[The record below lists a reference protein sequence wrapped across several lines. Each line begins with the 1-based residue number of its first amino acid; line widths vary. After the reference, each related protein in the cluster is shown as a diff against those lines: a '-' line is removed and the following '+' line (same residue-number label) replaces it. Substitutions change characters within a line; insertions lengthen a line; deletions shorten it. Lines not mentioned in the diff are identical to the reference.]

1 MNSSYKLPTDPVS
14 MDPNQVDLYCK
25 DMFGDFYSPG
35 PSSADEIPG
44 LSNNTAHIETLTPQS
59 VKHTDHSNGDARSTE
74 KSDEENY
81 DSSVSYYGNGDNHEK
96 RRRSED
102 IVDEQPAKKLQYQWN
117 DESDMKKWFEKF
129 DESMTSNV
137 NCVLS
142 SFRTVSR
149 CIQNEWIGRNNES
162 VSLVNEEQRLEGQ
175 INTMG
180 QEIRDLNGKLLELKR
195 KNEKLVQEK
204 KQLKQVEG
212 MNQEKQNH
220 HCTPKCRECRNQM
233 TFADL
238 CSTNCVDNYVTT
250 ALAAA
255 NKSY

>member
-1 MNSSYKLPTDPVS
+1 
-14 MDPNQVDLYCK
+14 
-25 DMFGDFYSPG
+25 MFGDFYSPG
-35 PSSADEIPG
+35 PSSDVEIPG
-44 LSNNTAHIETLTPQS
+44 LSNNTSHIETLTPKS
-59 VKHTDHSNGDARSTE
+59 VKHTDHSNEDVGSTE
-74 KSDEENY
+74 KSDEEND
-81 DSSVSYYGNGDNHEK
+81 DSSVSHSENGDNHDK

-102 IVDEQPAKKLQYQWN
+102 DVDKRPAKKLQYQWN

-142 SFRTVSR
+142 SFRTMSR

-162 VSLVNEEQRLEGQ
+162 VSLVNEKQRLEGR

-180 QEIRDLNGKLLELKR
+180 QEIRDLNGELLELKR

-204 KQLKQVEG
+204 KQLQDRVEG

-220 HCTPKCRECRNQM
+220 DCTPKCRECRNKM
-233 TFADL
+233 TFADF
-238 CSTNCVDNYVTT
+238 CSTNCVDSYVNRTT

-255 NKSY
+255 NKSD